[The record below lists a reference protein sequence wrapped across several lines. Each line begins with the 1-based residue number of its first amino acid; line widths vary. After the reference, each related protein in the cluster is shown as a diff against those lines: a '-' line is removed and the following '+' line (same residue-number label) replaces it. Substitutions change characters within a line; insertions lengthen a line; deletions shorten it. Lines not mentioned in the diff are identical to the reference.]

1 MPLKISTTTTKFW
14 PPTSTD
20 SEQSPSDNIQGS
32 SKVPES
38 DESNTA
44 QNTGHSN
51 KTVTDGT
58 MSAQVSV
65 PPTTCRWLSCM
76 VKPPDCLIETM

>member
-1 MPLKISTTTTKFW
+1 MTTNEVVNLPVTDAIENTTPPPLPNFGPS
-14 PPTSTD
+14 TSTD

-44 QNTGHSN
+44 QIL
-51 KTVTDGT
+51 DIP
-58 MSAQVSV
+58 M
-65 PPTTCRWLSCM
+65 R
-76 VKPPDCLIETM
+76 LILMKQ